1 MVNSDSIVNQVMVK
15 DLTPRAINKSSI
27 ANKNYKITNLHKYI
41 LWECI
46 SNNTNVYGLPI
57 GALSL
62 KDIEN
67 DLFKEFSAFF
77 EEVYVIG
84 YGNPWYATHIVVKIN
99 SEMMTN
105 PINNIAPYE
114 Y

>member
-46 SNNTNVYGLPI
+46 SNNTNIYGLPI

-62 KDIEN
+62 QDIEN

-84 YGNPWYATHIVVKIN
+84 YGNPWYATHIVLKIS
-99 SEMMTN
+99 SEMMNN
-105 PINNIAPYE
+105 PINNIAPY
-114 Y
+114 